1 MKTFILVIATIVPA
15 LPGFAQEGNTDTS
28 SAVRQLEERWE
39 TAISKRDSKTVGELL
54 ASDYQGVNV
63 KGERE
68 DKAAVLSRMNK
79 ETDLGSAKLTDLRVY
94 AYGPNVIVA
103 IGDSL
108 EEGTGKDGKPFK
120 QLYRFT
126 DTWLLRDGKWQCIAE
141 EGAPVKGAP

>member
-15 LPGFAQEGNTDTS
+15 LPGFAQERNTDAS

-68 DKAAVLSRMNK
+68 YKAAVLSRMNK
-79 ETDLGSAKLTDLRVY
+79 ETDLSSAKLTDLRVY
-94 AYGPNVIVA
+94 AYGPNVVVA
-103 IGDSL
+103 TGDSL
-108 EEGTGKDGKPFK
+108 EEGTKDGKPFK

-126 DTWLLRDGKWQCIAE
+126 DTWLLRDGKWQCIA
-141 EGAPVKGAP
+141 